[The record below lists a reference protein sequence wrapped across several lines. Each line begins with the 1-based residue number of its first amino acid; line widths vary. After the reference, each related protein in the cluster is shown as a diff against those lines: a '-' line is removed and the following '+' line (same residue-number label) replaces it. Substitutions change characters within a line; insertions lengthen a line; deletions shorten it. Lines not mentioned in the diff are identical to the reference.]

1 MTEPLGGAAG
11 GRFRWAIGR
20 RGIVVLAL
28 LTAGGLAAASSSTWL
43 EVLAWTPLEEA
54 AVAVPGTRA
63 APTVGAAAFVVAAGA
78 VSLALARG
86 RGRLVASAG
95 IGLGGVL
102 AAVSTAMVLMDP
114 DVVAAT
120 AARSAVGVGVTA
132 GPPAMTVAPWLALA
146 LGVLAVVL
154 TVIALF
160 ASGGWSPP
168 TARHDGVGEAQAAE
182 EGDPTDQWDALSRG
196 EDPTA

>member
-1 MTEPLGGAAG
+1 M
-11 GRFRWAIGR
+11 
-20 RGIVVLAL
+20 
-28 LTAGGLAAASSSTWL
+28 
-43 EVLAWTPLEEA
+43 
-54 AVAVPGTRA
+54 PGTRA

-132 GPPAMTVAPWLALA
+132 GPPTVMVAPWFALA
-146 LGVLAVVL
+146 MGVLGVALAAV
-154 TVIALF
+154 ALF

-168 TARHDGVGEAQAAE
+168 TARHVGAGETQAADD
-182 EGDPTDQWDALSRG
+182 GDPTDQWDALSRG